1 LILIIVTLTAGTA
14 FLMWLGERIT
24 EYGIGNGIS
33 LLIFTG
39 IIAELPIGF
48 IQTLRAV
55 GEGGISLISLILF
68 IILAVVV
75 VAGIVMVQE
84 GQRRIPV
91 QYPRRVVGRR
101 MMGGGTTHLPLRV
114 NTAGVI
120 PIIFASSLLIF

>member
-1 LILIIVTLTAGTA
+1 GRKKIQQYTRYGTVVLGVIQGISVTLLAVNQGFITDPSFFNLILIIVTLTAGTA

-68 IILAVVV
+68 IILAVV
-75 VAGIVMVQE
+75 
-84 GQRRIPV
+84 
-91 QYPRRVVGRR
+91 
-101 MMGGGTTHLPLRV
+101 
-114 NTAGVI
+114 
-120 PIIFASSLLIF
+120 